1 MASFGFTYYDE
12 IPVPIV
18 PSIQDLIDNLSGA
31 QKTAILDGFTKKILP
46 KTLSYNV
53 AGLDIQVI
61 RRLYEAID
69 SIEELARILMRG
81 ELVVTPAVIDPG
93 TGEEITPAVYNT
105 PPANATALVSDLQ
118 SQFTDVFTTPQLTAV
133 VNRMVQYSKHDG
145 SGDWAFYSSNVIV

>member
-1 MASFGFTYYDE
+1 MASLGFTYYDE
-12 IPVPIV
+12 IPVV
-18 PSIQDLIDNLSGA
+18 PQPTVQELIESLSGP
-31 QKTAILDGFTKKILP
+31 QKTAVLNGFIKKILP
-46 KTLSYNV
+46 KQLAYETPGLSRS
-53 AGLDIQVI
+53 VI
-61 RRLYEAID
+61 RTLYEAID